1 MCSLSRH
8 SDSSIVLVA
17 FARGAQLNA
26 KIASLAD
33 AFNEQS
39 EEVQMLKHDLKFYQ
53 RREPLVH
60 VLWAEISRLREQ
72 VGEAVTQVRP
82 V

>member
-1 MCSLSRH
+1 
-8 SDSSIVLVA
+8 LVA